1 MVVVDGAGHFLNVEQ
16 PDVVNRHILEFIAR

>member
-16 PDVVNRHILEFIAR
+16 PDLVNRHILEFIGP